1 MRRYEALQEIMKAI
15 TDEPVVCNLGH
26 PAQELFAVRDRPQ
39 NFYMLGSMGLA
50 SSIAHG
56 LALCRS
62 GKVVA
67 IDGDASVT
75 MNLGGFATIGH
86 TRPKKSGADHHR
98 QRGEWVDRLSA
109 IFHGRKLATR
119 SDCAGCRNYSG
130 HGRHGPEGC
139 RADRCGGSRGRSG
152 TVRDRYTHRGR
163 HAGQYRRHSSRCDR
177 DPRSFC
183 TQPWRSSRQSDVIIL
198 EEQGIWS
205 TKPAFARFTVV

>member
-1 MRRYEALQEIMKAI
+1 MRRYEAFQEIMKAI

-86 TRPKKSGADHHR
+86 TRPKNLVQIIIDNGANGSTGFQPSFTAGNLQLDQVAR
-98 QRGEWVDRLSA
+98 AAGITRVTVVTAQKDIAPTVAAALAADQGPSVIVIRTEVGMPENIAVIPLDA
-109 IFHGRKLATR
+109 I
-119 SDCAGCRNYSG
+119 
-130 HGRHGPEGC
+130 EI
-139 RADRCGGSRGRSG
+139 
-152 TVRDRYTHRGR
+152 RDRFMRSLGGQ
-163 HAGQYRRHSSRCDR
+163 AG
-177 DPRSFC
+177 
-183 TQPWRSSRQSDVIIL
+183 
-198 EEQGIWS
+198 
-205 TKPAFARFTVV
+205 

>member
-39 NFYMLGSMGLA
+39 NFYMLGYMGLA

-86 TRPKKSGADHHR
+86 TLPKNLVQIIIDNGANGSTGF
-98 QRGEWVDRLSA
+98 QPSFTAGNLRLDQIARAAGISRVTVVTARKDVAPTVAAALGAYQGPSVIVIRTEVGMPDNIAVIPLGA
-109 IFHGRKLATR
+109 I
-119 SDCAGCRNYSG
+119 
-130 HGRHGPEGC
+130 EI
-139 RADRCGGSRGRSG
+139 
-152 TVRDRYTHRGR
+152 RDRFVRSLGGQ
-163 HAGQYRRHSSRCDR
+163 AGSA
-177 DPRSFC
+177 
-183 TQPWRSSRQSDVIIL
+183 T
-198 EEQGIWS
+198 
-205 TKPAFARFTVV
+205 

>member
-86 TRPKKSGADHHR
+86 TRPKNLVQIIIDNGANGSTGFQPSFTAGNLQLDQIAR
-98 QRGEWVDRLSA
+98 AAG
-109 IFHGRKLATR
+109 ITR
-119 SDCAGCRNYSG
+119 VTVVTSPKGY
-130 HGRHGPEGC
+130 
-139 RADRCGGSRGRSG
+139 RADCCGGSRGRSG
-152 TVRDRYTHRGR
+152 SVRDRDTYRGR
-163 HAGQYRRHSSRCDR
+163 HAGQYRRHSARVRSRSEIALYAALADKSKGHRR
-177 DPRSFC
+177 D
-183 TQPWRSSRQSDVIIL
+183 Q
-198 EEQGIWS
+198 QG
-205 TKPAFARFTVV
+205 

>member
-1 MRRYEALQEIMKAI
+1 MRRYEAIQEIMKAI

-26 PAQELFAVRDRPQ
+26 PAQELFTVRDRPQ

-86 TRPKKSGADHHR
+86 TRPKNLVQIIIDNGANGSTGFQPSFTAGNLQLDQIAR
-98 QRGEWVDRLSA
+98 AAGITRVTVVTSQKDIAPTVAAALAGDQGPTVIVIRTEVGMPDNIAVIPLGA
-109 IFHGRKLATR
+109 I
-119 SDCAGCRNYSG
+119 
-130 HGRHGPEGC
+130 EI
-139 RADRCGGSRGRSG
+139 
-152 TVRDRYTHRGR
+152 RDRFVRSLG
-163 HAGQYRRHSSRCDR
+163 GQVEGASR
-177 DPRSFC
+177 
-183 TQPWRSSRQSDVIIL
+183 
-198 EEQGIWS
+198 
-205 TKPAFARFTVV
+205 

>member
-86 TRPKKSGADHHR
+86 TRPKNLVQIIIDNGANGSTGFQPSFTAGNLRLDQIARAAGITRVTVVTAQKDVAPTVAAALGADQGPSVIVIR
-98 QRGEWVDRLSA
+98 TEVGMPDNIAVIPLGA
-109 IFHGRKLATR
+109 I
-119 SDCAGCRNYSG
+119 
-130 HGRHGPEGC
+130 EI
-139 RADRCGGSRGRSG
+139 
-152 TVRDRYTHRGR
+152 RDRFVRSLGGQAGR
-163 HAGQYRRHSSRCDR
+163 A
-177 DPRSFC
+177 
-183 TQPWRSSRQSDVIIL
+183 T
-198 EEQGIWS
+198 
-205 TKPAFARFTVV
+205 

>member
-1 MRRYEALQEIMKAI
+1 MRRYEAIQEIMKAI

-26 PAQELFAVRDRPQ
+26 PAQELFTVRDRPQ

-86 TRPKKSGADHHR
+86 TRPKNLVQIIIDNGANGSTGFQPSFTAGNLQLDQIAR
-98 QRGEWVDRLSA
+98 AAGITRVTVVTSQKNIAPTVAAALAGDQGPTVIVIRTEVGMPDNIAVIPLGA
-109 IFHGRKLATR
+109 I
-119 SDCAGCRNYSG
+119 
-130 HGRHGPEGC
+130 EI
-139 RADRCGGSRGRSG
+139 
-152 TVRDRYTHRGR
+152 RDRFVRSLG
-163 HAGQYRRHSSRCDR
+163 GQVEGASR
-177 DPRSFC
+177 
-183 TQPWRSSRQSDVIIL
+183 
-198 EEQGIWS
+198 
-205 TKPAFARFTVV
+205 